1 MKSIVGPGTFAA
13 VQELLWYNYSSVVG
27 CLLSGSMVGLTC
39 CASQVCCS
47 QSFSPLSRPLLPVP
61 TQKTLKHSEA
71 GVAQSLGFLGPGA
84 HTDLFEPS
92 ELSGGYG
99 GLILNVI
106 FPFLP
111 TWGFSFAL
119 GHGVSFFFF
128 WWDLTMVVH

>member
-1 MKSIVGPGTFAA
+1 MSAQWLYGGAHMLRLPGLL
-13 VQELLWYNYSSVVG
+13 QPELLSPQQATAAHTYTEDTQTLRGRCGSV
-27 CLLSGSMVGLTC
+27 
-39 CASQVCCS
+39 
-47 QSFSPLSRPLLPVP
+47 
-61 TQKTLKHSEA
+61 
-71 GVAQSLGFLGPGA
+71 SLGFLGPGA
-84 HTDLFEPS
+84 HNDLFEPS

-128 WWDLTMVVH
+128 GGI